1 MVLSPHTD
9 SGVPS
14 ESPPTTYLNSKRCFE
29 RASCRVTSRDGPT
42 GSVMTVTYTNRVAD
56 ARLGTFSQLLLQW
69 KGSIYKLLYS
79 EFLIFISLYFSIS
92 LVYRLI
98 LSESQRLMFEKLALY
113 CNSYAELIPVSFVLG
128 KELSLGTHRE
138 GKGTAFLL
146 PDLILQQAGKVR

>member
-1 MVLSPHTD
+1 
-9 SGVPS
+9 
-14 ESPPTTYLNSKRCFE
+14 
-29 RASCRVTSRDGPT
+29 
-42 GSVMTVTYTNRVAD
+42 MTVTYTNRVAD

-79 EFLIFISLYFSIS
+79 EFLIFISLYFTIS

-128 KELSLGTHRE
+128 
-138 GKGTAFLL
+138 
-146 PDLILQQAGKVR
+146 

>member
-1 MVLSPHTD
+1 M
-9 SGVPS
+9 
-14 ESPPTTYLNSKRCFE
+14 
-29 RASCRVTSRDGPT
+29 
-42 GSVMTVTYTNRVAD
+42 MTVTYTNRVAD

-79 EFLIFISLYFSIS
+79 EFLIFISLYFAIS

-128 KELSLGTHRE
+128 FYVSLVVSRW
-138 GKGTAFLL
+138 
-146 PDLILQQAGKVR
+146 AGWRGG

>member
-1 MVLSPHTD
+1 
-9 SGVPS
+9 
-14 ESPPTTYLNSKRCFE
+14 
-29 RASCRVTSRDGPT
+29 
-42 GSVMTVTYTNRVAD
+42 MTVTYTNRVAD

-79 EFLIFISLYFSIS
+79 EFLIFISLYFAIS

-128 KELSLGTHRE
+128 KEL
-138 GKGTAFLL
+138 
-146 PDLILQQAGKVR
+146 